1 MEHKISILTSSNEQ
15 LSVQEF
21 KNRNLNYHNAL
32 GIILQ
37 TPVLGVVV
45 SFDCFE
51 EQWGETGKLITSEKG
66 DSQNLM
72 DLSGAALTKGIV
84 DFQQTNDMTDMSAA
98 KRCWGYHCNFGG
110 VADSLQ
116 WYLPSAYEL
125 CTICTFKDEI
135 RSVMVEIGITDEEML
150 NFGGTHWSS
159 SEGTSHYAVIV
170 NFDSGYLTNTSKYYT
185 GYVRAV
191 SAFRPL
197 EIFNTLTCELCE
209 QVTFGHQPFSDS
221 ELVEELK
228 RRGFSGTVTQK
239 FEL

>member
-1 MEHKISILTSSNEQ
+1 MEHKISILMSSNEQ

-72 DLSGAALTKGIV
+72 NLSGAALTKGIV

-125 CTICTFKDEI
+125 CTICAFKDEI
-135 RSVMVEIGITDEEML
+135 RSVMVEVGITDEEML
-150 NFGGTHWSS
+150 NFDGWFWSS
-159 SEGTSHYAVIV
+159 SEYSSSSAVYV
-170 NFDSGYLTNTSKYYT
+170 YFGSGSLGNGSKT
-185 GYVRAV
+185 INLYVRAV

-209 QVTFGHQPFSDS
+209 QGTFGPQPFSDS
-221 ELVEELK
+221 ELVDELK
-228 RRGFSGTVTQK
+228 RRGFSGTITK
-239 FEL
+239 TFEL